1 MNPSDSSHCHCWWD
15 TGGDAPEPLMPCCYC
30 GFNGADEE
38 PCEPPKIVAALLAAE
53 ERGREAPRVEGQRTG
68 QHHPHGCAVGRCWLQ
83 G

>member
-1 MNPSDSSHCHCWWD
+1 MNSEEKGPHVCMNPSDNSHCHCWWD

-53 ERGREAPRVEGQRTG
+53 ERGKKEASWSARR
-68 QHHPHGCAVGRCWLQ
+68 
-83 G
+83 